1 MQKTYHPHPPQM
13 LFVMLIILI
22 SCFLSIWLI
31 SKWQTSEN
39 WVVLLPLI
47 FLVIIF
53 IACSRPLIEWRE
65 IVIEDGWIIISKRFC
80 NPLKLNISDSLY
92 QIVLK
97 DEDIRSF
104 RFRINNKYAQISPD
118 SYNKGTEMTKEI
130 ISYMKKHKITVEAVP
145 KKVLPR

>member
-13 LFVMLIILI
+13 FIVMLIILI

-31 SKWQTSEN
+31 SKWQASGS
-39 WVVLLPLI
+39 WVVLLQLI
-47 FLVIIF
+47 FFVIIF
-53 IACSRPLIEWRE
+53 LASSRPLIEWRK

-80 NPLKLNISDSLY
+80 NPFKFNISDSLY

-104 RFRINNKYAQISPD
+104 RFRINNKYVQISPGG
-118 SYNKGTEMTKEI
+118 YNKGTEMTKEI
-130 ISYMKKHKITVEAVP
+130 ISYMKKHKMTVEVVS
-145 KKVLPR
+145 K